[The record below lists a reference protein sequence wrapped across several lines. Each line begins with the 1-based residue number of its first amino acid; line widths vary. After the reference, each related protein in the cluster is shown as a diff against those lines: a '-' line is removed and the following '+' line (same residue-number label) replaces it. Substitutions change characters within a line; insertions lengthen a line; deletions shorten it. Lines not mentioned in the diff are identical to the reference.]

1 MITIIP
7 IEPLSD
13 EHALL
18 IIEAFNR
25 FFVNKGGQ
33 QDGYGNGYGRGLS
46 AEPNGNGW
54 GSGYGNGN
62 GNGNGYGEPA
72 PEEWQVK

>member
-13 EHALL
+13 EHAFLV
-18 IIEAFNR
+18 IEAFNR
-25 FFVNKGGQ
+25 FFVDRGGSK
-33 QDGYGNGYGRGLS
+33 DGYGYGF
-46 AEPNGNGW
+46 GNGF
-54 GSGYGNGN
+54 GDGGGN

-72 PEEWQVK
+72 PEEWLVE